1 MKLSRLAIV
10 LALLVPVAISH
21 AAYQV
26 PDYPQDQGAL
36 RSIAAHFPKSAS
48 LGKTVKVPFEV
59 TVSKQ
64 LRENRKIWLYLLKD
78 GQVYDARAID
88 PKPAATSWQPGK
100 TIKLGPYPVLIPKDI
115 APGAYTFNVG
125 VYKEKPMGTGTI
137 SITGG
142 PRKQRPKVITTGCF
156 SDKYGT
162 PHYWH
167 INKAHTL
174 IWDGQ
179 PFMPAGGMF
188 IYDRDWNLVKAQLD
202 LLKKYGVKNIYL
214 HLGVNQP
221 YVWKDYS
228 DDDYRFFQQTI
239 DYLDDNGFTYGIEF
253 QALEAKGPGYNYPGS
268 GISVDAKDSG
278 VVRAETKEPKSAVF
292 IVCDKPTGKIVQTG
306 TARVVD
312 GKFVEADVKVN
323 GPGDYRVAFA
333 ADRAGPDGYVMYYWD
348 DKYET
353 YVKKVRSH
361 YSKVKLGPGFRFLA
375 DPLWNEMNNSHD
387 FVPSAPAFAE
397 QFTRWLEDRYGTIEK
412 LNKAW
417 GPVDVKWAT
426 FGAAGSTIPI
436 DRMDDRITG
445 KLMQYCYSRTDKRFY
460 SMEACRSQFNYDL
473 REFIGKSLL
482 YYCNDIADVF
492 KGMNNVPVIYKC
504 FTDIDWW
511 HIPDSWTAS
520 GHDGL
525 GMESYGNGEPMLLFM
540 AIHAYGECEQ
550 ATKTTW
556 LIVTETG
563 EGNHQDASPPRN
575 KLMGYTDRLRTMY
588 ANYNALLSAGA
599 KGVYQFNM
607 IGGRGVQDP
616 WTDNLSRDPRQL
628 EWLAT
633 YDRILANAANLVD
646 YKPEVYYRF
655 PGHFRPCSME
665 LWSDPCNDFANMGG
679 WWWREPVE
687 RAQNDIWIVPSF
699 SLRPDTPMFIV
710 NLENMPASQRFAA
723 ELSSAINQGKR
734 VTMIGFRKD
743 LGMIPRVDKYYT
755 PRFSVNER
763 GRKVQILTP
772 TSTSRILGKTS
783 KGEVWNL
790 IDSNVQI
797 NSEEVFGQHGYQPE
811 DLAFGPEKPID
822 PYNGVFNDLL
832 GVTVLDLGPDLTGFT
847 YRDNG
852 APVTVISARQGE
864 VSVSLPAAQGI
875 ECRYPSGD
883 PAGKTEG
890 NSVKVSLAAADK
902 TLIKAKYD
910 WGPDGILID
919 SLNTTE
925 TVIARGLDGNTAWID
940 EAAQSALAAAQARNA
955 ELPKELRDK
964 IGPIPDRQGSVNGFV
979 KALDLSEDNF
989 YSSQTPYIWIEGE
1002 NPVSHNFNYSA
1013 FGGVPTLSGNAFL
1026 GLETAVQPPADT
1038 GWYATYSFDAP
1049 EAGAYQ
1055 LWLRENYLSYSSPSS
1070 YRIDNDL
1077 WVSAPNTFV
1086 PQDTEV
1092 VALYNAVED
1101 SRQIYAWYHYGV
1113 LALTTGKHTITLRV
1127 TEPRPY
1133 GTVLS
1138 MANDRPYAKQ
1148 IDCILLTQRGFVP
1161 KGKDKPRYLLDNVEK
1176 PMVNLLPNP
1185 SVEFDSNRD
1194 EKCDGWTPS
1203 QADGL
1208 EWTKPG
1214 WGNVK
1219 LEGLYDI
1226 NLNMKEAY
1234 SEMRALRIAGGQE
1247 ERVWSSDKVALGA
1260 SKSLLAGGFMRLG
1273 DAKADAF
1280 FRIQWLNAA
1289 GQTIKNDMIQPTR
1302 RSTEWQEVRA
1312 TLTPPEGAQWAVQ
1325 QCVCPAGSKGTAWFD
1340 DMFFAAAGER

>member
-1 MKLSRLAIV
+1 MRLPKHLSVRKRSHRRVTLKLLRLIFSF
-10 LALLVPVAISH
+10 ALLVPATASV
-21 AAYQV
+21 AAYEL
-26 PDYPQDQGAL
+26 PSYPQDNGAL
-36 RSIAAHFPKSAS
+36 RSIVARLPETAK
-48 LGKTVKVPFEV
+48 LGEAIDLSVDLKVNTRV
-59 TVSKQ
+59 NQ
-64 LRENRKIWLYLLKD
+64 DRKLWLHLIKG
-78 GQVYDARAID
+78 GQVYFVEAIQPQPPPAEWTPGRTANLTGIRVTIPAD
-88 PKPAATSWQPGK
+88 LNPGDYTYEVGMYLEKPTAKGAIRLEGASKPGK
-100 TIKLGPYPVLIPKDI
+100 
-115 APGAYTFNVG
+115 
-125 VYKEKPMGTGTI
+125 PM
-137 SITGG
+137 
-142 PRKQRPKVITTGCF
+142 VITTGTF
-156 SDKYGT
+156 LDKYGT

-202 LLKKYGVKNIYL
+202 LLKKYGIKNIYL

-268 GISVDAKDSG
+268 GIGVDAKTSG

-306 TARVVD
+306 TARVVE
-312 GKFVEADVKVN
+312 GKFLEADVKVSV
-323 GPGDYRVAFA
+323 PGDYRVVFA

-412 LNKAW
+412 LNDAW
-417 GPVDVKWAT
+417 APADAKWAT
-426 FGAAGSTIPI
+426 FGAAGSTISI
-436 DRMDDRITG
+436 ERMDDRATG
-445 KLMQYCYSRTDKRFY
+445 KLMQYCYSRTAKRFY

-492 KGMNNVPVIYKC
+492 KQMNNVPVIYKC

-540 AIHAYGECEQ
+540 AIHVYGECEQ

-563 EGNHQDASPPRN
+563 EGNHQDASPSRN
-575 KLMGYTDRLRTMY
+575 KLMGYTDRLGTMY
-588 ANYNALLSAGA
+588 ANYNALISAGA

-607 IGGRGVQDP
+607 IGGRGMNDP
-616 WTDNLSRDPRQL
+616 WSDNLSRDPRQL

-646 YKPEVYYRF
+646 YKPTVYYRF
-655 PGHFRPCSME
+655 PGHFHPCSME

-710 NLENMPASQRFAA
+710 NIENMPASERFAA
-723 ELSSAINQGKR
+723 ELTSAIDQGKR
-734 VTMIGFRKD
+734 LTMIGFRKD
-743 LGMIPRVDKYYT
+743 LGTIPTVDKYYT

-763 GRKVQILTP
+763 GRKIQVLTP
-772 TSTSRILGKTS
+772 TATSRILGKTP

-790 IDSNVQI
+790 IDGNVQI
-797 NSEEVFGQHGYQPE
+797 NSEEVFGQHGYQPQG
-811 DLAFGPEKPID
+811 LAFGPEKPVD
-822 PYNGVFNDLL
+822 PYDGVFNDLL
-832 GVTVLDLGPDLTGFT
+832 GVTLLDLGPDLAGFT
-847 YRDNG
+847 YQDNG
-852 APVTVISARQGE
+852 TPVTVISARKGE
-864 VSVSLPAAQGI
+864 VTVSLPASQGM
-875 ECRYPSGD
+875 ECRYPSGAT
-883 PAGKTEG
+883 AGKTEG
-890 NSVKVSLAAADK
+890 NSVKVSLAPADK

-919 SLNTTE
+919 SLNTME
-925 TVIARGLDGNTAWID
+925 TVIARGLDGNA
-940 EAAQSALAAAQARNA
+940 ALAAVGVKTAAV
-955 ELPKELRDK
+955 
-964 IGPIPDRQGSVNGFV
+964 PDASC
-979 KALDLSEDNF
+979 
-989 YSSQTPYIWIEGE
+989 IWIEGE
-1002 NPVSHNFNYSA
+1002 KPISHNFNYST
-1013 FGGVPTLSGNAFL
+1013 FGGIPTLSGNAFL
-1026 GLETAVQPPADT
+1026 GLETAVTPPADT

-1049 EAGAYQ
+1049 IPPGIIPGGMGLDAPKAGAYQ
-1055 LWLRENYLSYSSPSS
+1055 LWLRENYLSYSSPCS
-1070 YRIDNDL
+1070 YRIDDGP

-1086 PQDTEV
+1086 PRDTEM

-1101 SRQIYAWYHYGV
+1101 SRQIFAWYHYGAV
-1113 LALTTGKHTITLRV
+1113 KLTGGKHTITFRV
-1127 TEPRPY
+1127 NEPRPY
-1133 GTVLS
+1133 GTVLT
-1138 MANDRPYAKQ
+1138 MANDRPYAKL
-1148 IDCILLTQRGFVP
+1148 IDCIVLAPGGFTP
-1161 KGKDKPRYLLDNVEK
+1161 KGKEKPAHLSEQVEK

-1219 LEGLYDI
+1219 VEGLYDI
-1226 NLNMKEAY
+1226 NLNLKDAY
-1234 SEMRALRIAGGQE
+1234 SEMRALKITGGPE
-1247 ERVWSSDKVALGA
+1247 ERVWSSEPTPLPPPLGKGGQEGVGAGSSFLALGWIRA
-1260 SKSLLAGGFMRLG
+1260 TGPSPE
-1273 DAKADAF
+1273 AF
-1280 FRIQWLNAA
+1280 FRVQWLDSS
-1289 GQTIKNDMIQPTR
+1289 GKLLRGDVLRPSVLTTDWREI
-1302 RSTEWQEVRA
+1302 SA
-1312 TLTPPEGAQWAVQ
+1312 TLARPSGAKSVVF
-1325 QCVCPAGSKGTAWFD
+1325 QCVLGKASNGAASFD
-1340 DMFFAAAGER
+1340 DMVFAAE